1 MSAGYDKEPMY
12 VSLASEAEKVLAP
25 AVPPSL
31 TQAVLPLPPGLMES
45 VPPPKPLSD
54 PTHRRRICYF
64 QNRYH
69 HQSAAENFQPCTA
82 GDDCEFCHAFHPRIK
97 RRNDPKTMFCTCP
110 SAKCFGSDCSS
121 TTAECVDDS
130 SSTSAETSDASSSC
144 SDLSQGNPTQSNLRV
159 FAKEFVPLHVGEAF

>member
-1 MSAGYDKEPMY
+1 
-12 VSLASEAEKVLAP
+12 
-25 AVPPSL
+25 
-31 TQAVLPLPPGLMES
+31 MES

-54 PTHRRRICYF
+54 PTNRRRICYF

-110 SAKCFGSDCSS
+110 SIKCFGSDSSS
-121 TTAECVDDS
+121 TTAESVDDS
-130 SSTSAETSDASSSC
+130 SSTSAETSDASSSHG
-144 SDLSQGNPTQSNLRV
+144 DLWQGNPIQSNLSV
-159 FAKEFVPLHVGEAF
+159 FAKEFVPLHVGEAFPETQVSFEEMMKTTEWALH